1 MRASVSR
8 RQALGGA
15 AGLLFSG
22 PGSTEPALAV
32 PRIAATFD
40 REQLTQDLQFWY
52 RQVLSRHPRYH
63 GQDRLEP
70 AVETAFRDAIASCR
84 DGTPRRAAFRL
95 IAGLNPTFRDAHTLI
110 LPWIS
115 GQEPTPAEARV
126 QFPFG
131 VNVVPGGGLVLRT
144 AWRHA
149 DTGQSLAAGTPITA
163 INWMPSSDLIS
174 QLQRFSH
181 GETEQLRTHMLSVMM
196 PAWLN
201 AALGWQGVFEVE
213 LVSSGDTTRILW
225 TPEERWLAQ
234 DAAPRDLPQLSWPQ
248 PDLALLKVPTF
259 DVDEDPSTFERA
271 IEASFA
277 AIRARRAAG
286 LVIDVRG
293 NTGGQ
298 SDAGA
303 AIIRQLLDRPVV
315 QVSRARERLNED
327 NIGQRG
333 DTMRLGQIVE
343 FDLGDEAIEPVA
355 PENRFGGP
363 VVILIDELTY
373 SAGILF
379 ATTMQDHRLAI
390 LVGRP
395 TGGFANQTGNMMPS
409 RLPNTGF
416 TGFIATREFVRP
428 NGDLRQ
434 QPVVPDI
441 LVEGEPTA
449 AQLVGFVHEA
459 RRIVGR
465 TGGSR

>member
-1 MRASVSR
+1 MTLSVSR
-8 RQALGGA
+8 RQALGGS
-15 AGLLFSG
+15 AGLLLSG
-22 PGSTEPALAV
+22 TGPVKPGVAASHIP
-32 PRIAATFD
+32 ATFD

-52 RQVLSRHPRYH
+52 HQVLSRHPRYH

-70 AVETAFRDAIASCR
+70 AAETAFRDALDSCR
-84 DGTPRRAAFRL
+84 DGMSRRAAFRL
-95 IAGLNPTFRDAHTLI
+95 IAGLNPIFRDAHTLI

-131 VNVVPGGGLVLRT
+131 VNVVPAGGLVLRS

-149 DTGQSLAAGTPITA
+149 DTGQSLAAGTPITT

-201 AALGWQGVFEVE
+201 AAFGWQGVFEVE
-213 LVSSGDTTRILW
+213 LASSGDTTRILW
-225 TPEERWLAQ
+225 TPEERWLPQ
-234 DAAPRDLPQLSWPQ
+234 ETAPPDLPQLSWPL
-248 PDLALLKVPTF
+248 PDLAVLKVPTF
-259 DVDEDPSTFERA
+259 DVDEDPSAFERA
-271 IEASFA
+271 VDASFA

-333 DTMRLGQIVE
+333 DATRLGQIVE
-343 FDLGDEAIEPVA
+343 FDLGEEAIEPVA

-363 VVILIDELTY
+363 VVVLVDELTY

-434 QPVVPDI
+434 QPVMPDI

-449 AQLVGFVHEA
+449 AQLAGFVQEA
-459 RRIVGR
+459 RRRFGQA
-465 TGGSR
+465 GASR